1 MTHLAKSM
9 LRCLQ
14 LCVLCLAATVTLL
27 SQTSGIPAGFTSIF
41 DGKDIKGWHVSRSNH
56 HGHEPDFHV
65 QNGVLIAAEHPYGQG
80 GILLTNKK
88 YHNFELYLEVNPD
101 SECDG
106 GIFLRSTE
114 SGSGYQVDMTPRGD
128 NPPALALLGDR

>member
-1 MTHLAKSM
+1 MNHLAKSM

-14 LCVLCLAATVTLL
+14 LGALCIAATVTLL
-27 SQTSGIPAGFTSIF
+27 SQTGGVPAGFRPIF
-41 DGKDIKGWHVSRSNH
+41 DGRNLKGWHVSRSNH

-80 GILLTNKK
+80 GILLTDKK

-101 SECDG
+101 SE
-106 GIFLRSTE
+106 RSE
-114 SGSGYQVDMTPRGD
+114 ERRVGKE
-128 NPPALALLGDR
+128 